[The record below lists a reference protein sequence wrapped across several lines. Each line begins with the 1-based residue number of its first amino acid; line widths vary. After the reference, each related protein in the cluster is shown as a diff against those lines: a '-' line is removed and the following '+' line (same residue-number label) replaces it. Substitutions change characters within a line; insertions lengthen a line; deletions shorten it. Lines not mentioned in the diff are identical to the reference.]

1 MQADVEAVIAYVDE
15 VFTGNDT
22 TAIQVLKDNWG
33 LGEMTHLDDV
43 AGCTHCFLRSLWRI
57 RTNRFD

>member
-1 MQADVEAVIAYVDE
+1 MPANCSADVEAVIAHVDE
-15 VFTGNDT
+15 VFSGNDA

-43 AGCTHCFLRSLWRI
+43 AGCMCHFTSSQEI
-57 RTNRFD
+57 SN